1 MNYTTNEDRIFSER
15 PTKAAFNAVVDV
27 LFIEDS
33 GFTEPVTVAE
43 ALQLANIDDLGQD
56 NSLIEVLIT
65 TARQQCEAYTNIGF
79 IRRQIQA
86 VVNNSIGGVS
96 LPYGPVAEV
105 IRVEDADGAEQ
116 EYTARGVQFMTLQ
129 KPVSDYLKITY
140 NAGYSELHQVFK
152 TAILQ
157 QVAYLYRHRGDED
170 KVGTLSPLVKSLLK
184 PHRRVW

>member
-1 MNYTTNEDRIFSER
+1 MDYTKNEDRIFSEQPSR
-15 PTKAAFNAVVDV
+15 AAFNAVIDV
-27 LFIEDS
+27 LFVEDS
-33 GFTEPVTVAE
+33 GFSEPVTVAE

-65 TARQQCEAYTNIGF
+65 TARQQCEAYTNTGF
-79 IRRQIQA
+79 IRRQVQA
-86 VVNNSIGGVS
+86 VVNNSIGGVT

-105 IRVEDADGAEQ
+105 IRVEDADNVEQ
-116 EYTARGVQFMTLQ
+116 EYKTRGVAFTTLQ
-129 KPVSDYLKITY
+129 EPISDYLKVTY
-140 NAGYSELHQVFK
+140 NAGYDVLPQIYK
-152 TAILQ
+152 TAVLQ